1 MQFKQGQK
9 VRLLSPNN
17 EITYPE
23 IRILSKRNVGVLI
36 VDTMVLFDSSKG
48 TSLFEGYAGWRIEE
62 IKIETNG

>member
-1 MQFKQGQK
+1 MQFKQGEK
-9 VRLLSPNN
+9 VRLISPQN

-48 TSLFEGYAGWRIEE
+48 TALFEGYTGWRIEE
-62 IKIETNG
+62 IKTETNG

>member
-1 MQFKQGQK
+1 MQFKQGEK
-9 VRLLSPNN
+9 VRLISPQN

-48 TSLFEGYAGWRIEE
+48 TPLFEGYSDWRIEE
-62 IKIETNG
+62 IKTETNG